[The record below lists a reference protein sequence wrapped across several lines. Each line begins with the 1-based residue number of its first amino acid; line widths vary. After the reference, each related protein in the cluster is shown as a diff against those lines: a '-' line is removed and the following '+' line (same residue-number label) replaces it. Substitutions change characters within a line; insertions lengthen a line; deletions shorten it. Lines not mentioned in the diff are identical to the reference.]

1 MAEVS
6 FRPPLASRC
15 VIAAGVLQVGEVCL
29 DELVARSTQQL
40 LLLLFQRLL
49 RLSLLPRP
57 LPPLP
62 LVTLAVLAALALA
75 LPVLPLPSAL
85 PLEAFQRL
93 TVASEADVPVVVGGR
108 LEAREVVQCV
118 HLLEHASVALAV
130 VLQTMRGK

>member
-1 MAEVS
+1 M
-6 FRPPLASRC
+6 
-15 VIAAGVLQVGEVCL
+15 LQVGEVCL

-62 LVTLAVLAALALA
+62 LVTLAALALA

-108 LEAREVVQCV
+108 LEASEVVQCV
-118 HLLEHASVALAV
+118 HLLEHAPVALAV